1 MRANILMLMLF
12 LAAGGTHAGELYRW
26 VDKDGKVHY
35 TDQPPPPEARNA
47 ERKRLGDQAGEG
59 PIPYALQQAMK
70 KFPVVL
76 YTAEGCGEG
85 CTAAVGYLNGRGIP
99 YKQKDARE
107 EANANA
113 LMALTGGKLEVPV
126 ATVGSS
132 VLRGYEKGA
141 WKNMLDAAGYPSA
154 PLTARP
160 PAKQAAPAAET
171 PSTSPQAAAQEP
183 AQATAPGPAAN

>member
-1 MRANILMLMLF
+1 MRANILMLMLM
-12 LAAGGTHAGELYRW
+12 LAAGAAHAGEMYRW

-35 TDQPPPPEARNA
+35 TDQPPPPEVRNM

-76 YTAEGCGEG
+76 YTAEGCGQG
-85 CTAAVGYLNGRGIP
+85 CKAAVDYLSGRGIP
-99 YKQKDARE
+99 YTQKDASQ
-107 EANANA
+107 EANADA

-126 ATVGSS
+126 ATVGGS

-141 WKNMLDAAGYPSA
+141 WKTMLDAAGYPSA

-160 PAKQAAPAAET
+160 AVKPAPPAAQA
-171 PSTSPQAAAQEP
+171 SSPPPAAAQEP
-183 AQATAPGPAAN
+183 AQAAAPPPVAN

>member
-1 MRANILMLMLF
+1 MRANILVLML
-12 LAAGGTHAGELYRW
+12 LMAAGAAHAGEMYRW
-26 VDKDGKVHY
+26 VDKDGKVYY
-35 TDQPPPPEARNA
+35 TDQPPPPEVRNM

-76 YTAEGCGEG
+76 YTAEGCGDG
-85 CTAAVGYLNGRGIP
+85 CKGAVDYLNGRGIP
-99 YKQKDARE
+99 YTQKDARQQ
-107 EANANA
+107 ANADA

-126 ATVGSS
+126 ATVGAS

-160 PAKQAAPAAET
+160 APKQAPPAAET
-171 PSTSPQAAAQEP
+171 PASPPAAGQEP
-183 AQATAPGPAAN
+183 AQAAAPAQAAN